1 MKIAVFTPSFLPKAS
16 GAEIFHHNLASRLT
30 SAGHQVTL
38 IVPRKNLRKLRD
50 IGVSFPYGLVPFP
63 ANLWSYFKRSVSLTF
78 RLSDFFL
85 SRLQARHRFDLWHGV
100 MTWPTGVSLIH
111 WQDGRQTVPYLI
123 RCAGDDVLTNSENHV
138 GARLNPIVDRLTRQY
153 LPRAARLVS
162 LSESISREYRA
173 LGVSPDRID
182 LIPNGVDLSRFRRQ
196 VDRLAVRRTLG
207 LRPEA
212 FLFLSVGRN
221 SPQKGYPTL
230 LAAAQEL
237 KREGL
242 PSQWLIVG
250 RDTERLKLAAREL
263 GDDLQTGEIGF
274 TGNTLTFPP
283 DALIDLY
290 LAADAFVIPSVFEGF
305 STALLEAMAA
315 GLPIIAS
322 DSPGCREMVRF
333 GRDALLVPPGNA
345 ADLASAMRRVFL
357 NEPLRR
363 GYASLSAIRAADFEW
378 KLVLAQYE
386 RVYREM
392 IG

>member
-30 SAGHQVTL
+30 LAGHQVTL
-38 IVPRKNLRKLRD
+38 IVPRKNVRKLRD
-50 IGVSFPYGLVPFP
+50 IGICFPYGLVPFP
-63 ANLWSYFKRSVSLTF
+63 TNLWSYFKRSVSLTF

-111 WQDGRQTVPYLI
+111 WQNERQTVPYLV
-123 RCAGDDVLTNSENHV
+123 RCAGDDVLTNSENQV
-138 GARLNPIVDRLTRQY
+138 GVRLNPLVDRLTRQY

-182 LIPNGVDLSRFRRQ
+182 LIPNAVDLSRFRRPI
-196 VDRLAVRRTLG
+196 DRLTVRRTLG

-221 SPQKGYPTL
+221 SPQKDYPTL
-230 LAAAQEL
+230 LAAAHEL

-250 RDTERLKLAAREL
+250 RDTEGLKLASPEL
-263 GDDLQTGEIGF
+263 GDDLQTREIGF
-274 TGNTLTFPP
+274 IGNTLTFPQ

-290 LAADAFVIPSVFEGF
+290 LTADAFVIPSVFEGF

-322 DSPGCREMVRF
+322 DVPGCREMVRF
-333 GRDALLVPPGNA
+333 GRDALLVPPGKA
-345 ADLASAMRRVFL
+345 SELASAMRRFFL
-357 NEPLRR
+357 DEPLRR
-363 GYASLSAIRAADFEW
+363 HYSTLSAIRAADFEW
-378 KLVLAQYE
+378 KVVLAQYE
-386 RVYREM
+386 RLYREM